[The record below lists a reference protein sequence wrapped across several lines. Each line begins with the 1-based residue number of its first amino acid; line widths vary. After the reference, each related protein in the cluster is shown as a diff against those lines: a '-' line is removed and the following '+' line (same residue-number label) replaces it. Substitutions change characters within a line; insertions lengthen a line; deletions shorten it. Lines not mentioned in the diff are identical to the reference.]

1 MAESNIKLL
10 DYIKKN
16 LVIPAYQRGYVW
28 GKKDKNREKDSVTF
42 LLEDLIQ
49 SYNEKKQNKFLQ
61 AVTVYEDNNDI
72 NVVDGQ
78 QRTVFFYLL
87 LTYLENK
94 NQSFRLKY
102 KIRENS
108 NAFLQEKCTEFIVSL
123 ENGFSLNESDEQF
136 KDIYFFKKTL
146 EIFYKNEPLKSIDNK
161 DDFKTYILN
170 NIYFLYLPI
179 KKEHVKTT
187 FTMMNGNKA
196 IMRSDE
202 LIKAELLRLISIDE
216 SNVIVNRARVA
227 KEWERWIQWWN
238 REDVKSIFHIKDK
251 KSNDKL
257 KELIKLMYANDNIST
272 CKEIYNLNG
281 KDLFLFIKHKYLK
294 YKNNAIDTF
303 NKLRLKQK
311 QFEDIYNNP
320 VAYNKAG
327 FIITAYGKNY
337 NILLYILNIYKNN
350 GSNNNENKLAL
361 SDTLN
366 NDIDDE
372 NTVFNKLYYIT
383 ALHGLKWKTITN
395 YLDNKINNTN
405 KEYVSVFNEYRNK
418 LINASFK
425 QDAEFIRLIL
435 LLRNIEEDIALK
447 RKFTFDIINE
457 HSIEHIYPQNP
468 EHNDNNIINDNN
480 IHSIGNL
487 VLLYKNENS
496 SLSNKDFYTKKRM
509 FFNYNNDTWFKR
521 SIHLLDTVKE
531 FSKDKWGQYEI
542 YERNKSI
549 LGFFDKKYKQ
559 FSDFMYEE
567 E

>member
-49 SYNEKKQNKFLQ
+49 SYNEKKQSKFLQ

-94 NQSFRLKY
+94 NIPFQLKY
-102 KIRENS
+102 NIRENS
-108 NAFLQEKCTEFIVSL
+108 NTFLQEKCTEFIESL
-123 ENGFSLNESDEQF
+123 KNGFSLNESDEQF

-202 LIKAELLRLISIDE
+202 LIKAEILRLISIDE
-216 SNVIVNRARVA
+216 SNIIVNRARVA

-272 CKEIYNLNG
+272 GKEIYNLNG

-294 YKNNAIDTF
+294 DKNNAIDTF

-311 QFEDIYNNP
+311 QFEDIYNTP
-320 VAYNKAG
+320 VMYNKTG
-327 FIITAYGKNY
+327 LILKSY
-337 NILLYILNIYKNN
+337 NTYNVLSYILDNYK
-350 GSNNNENKLAL
+350 K
-361 SDTLN
+361 
-366 NDIDDE
+366 NDKFD
-372 NTVFNKLYYIT
+372 KLYYLS
-383 ALHGLKWKTITN
+383 ALKGLKYLNWNDIKE
-395 YLDNKINNTN
+395 YLDNSANNQHIEQISLYQYFKN
-405 KEYVSVFNEYRNK
+405 ILEK
-418 LINASFK
+418 ASYSY
-425 QDAEFIRLIL
+425 DREFIFFFL
-435 LLRNIEEDIALK
+435 LLLNIEEDNKLY
-447 RKFTFDIINE
+447 RKFDFNITNE
-457 HSIEHIYPQNP
+457 KSIEHIYPQSAF
-468 EHNDNNIINDNN
+468 NDNKDNLISEN
-480 IHSIGNL
+480 YGNSIGNL
-487 VLLYKNENS
+487 VLLYGNENS
-496 SLSNKDFYTKKRM
+496 SLNNNDFEEKKIL
-509 FFNYNNDTWFKR
+509 FFNYNNKGWFKR

-531 FSKDKWGQYEI
+531 FSKTKWGKDEMEQRHNNITDFYEEN
-542 YERNKSI
+542 YRQ
-549 LGFFDKKYKQ
+549 FD
-559 FSDFMYEE
+559 DFMITDK
-567 E
+567 

>member
-94 NQSFRLKY
+94 NIPFQLKY
-102 KIRENS
+102 NIRENS
-108 NAFLQEKCTEFIVSL
+108 NTFLQEKCTEFIESL
-123 ENGFSLNESDEQF
+123 KNGFSLNESDEQF
-136 KDIYFFKKTL
+136 KDIYFFKKSL

-202 LIKAELLRLISIDE
+202 LIKAEILRLISIDE
-216 SNVIVNRARVA
+216 SNIIVNRARVA

-272 CKEIYNLNG
+272 GKEIYNLNG

-294 YKNNAIDTF
+294 DKNNAIDTF

-383 ALHGLKWKTITN
+383 ALHGLKWETITN

>member
-72 NVVDGQ
+72 NIVDGQ
-78 QRTVFFYLL
+78 QRTIFFYLL

-108 NAFLQEKCTEFIVSL
+108 NAFLQEECTKFIESL
-123 ENGFSLNESDEQF
+123 KNGFLLNESEEQF

-146 EIFYKNEPLKSIDNK
+146 EILHKQLNSINDK
-161 DDFKTYILN
+161 EDFKTYILN

-238 REDVKSIFHIKDK
+238 KEDVKSIFHIKDK

-272 CKEIYNLNG
+272 GKEIYNLNG

-294 YKNNAIDTF
+294 DKNNAIDTF

-311 QFEDIYNNP
+311 QFEDIYHTP
-320 VAYNKAG
+320 VMYNKTG
-327 FIITAYGKNY
+327 LILKSY
-337 NILLYILNIYKNN
+337 NTYNVLSYILDNYKKI
-350 GSNNNENKLAL
+350 NKF
-361 SDTLN
+361 D
-366 NDIDDE
+366 
-372 NTVFNKLYYIT
+372 KLYYLS
-383 ALHGLKWKTITN
+383 ALKGLKWNDIKE
-395 YLDNKINNTN
+395 YLDNPTHN
-405 KEYVSVFNEYRNK
+405 KNIDCISLYQHYQNILVK
-418 LINASFK
+418 ASYSNS
-425 QDAEFIRLIL
+425 DENIFIFFFL
-435 LLRNIEEDIALK
+435 LLLNIEEDNKLN
-447 RKFTFDIINE
+447 RKFDFNITNE
-457 HSIEHIYPQNP
+457 KSIEHIYPQSAFKN
-468 EHNDNNIINDNN
+468 NKDNSISENN
-480 IHSIGNL
+480 GNSIGNL
-487 VLLYKNENS
+487 VLLYGNENS
-496 SLSNKDFYTKKRM
+496 SLNDNNFETKKIL
-509 FFNYNNDTWFKR
+509 FFNYNNKGWFKR

-531 FSKDKWGQYEI
+531 FSKTKWGGEEI
-542 YERNKSI
+542 KQRQKNITAFYKENYSQ
-549 LGFFDKKYKQ
+549 FD
-559 FSDFMYEE
+559 DFMITDK
-567 E
+567 

>member
-49 SYNEKKQNKFLQ
+49 SYNEKKQSKFLQ

-94 NQSFRLKY
+94 NIPFQLKY
-102 KIRENS
+102 NIRENS
-108 NAFLQEKCTEFIVSL
+108 NTFLQEKCTEFIESL
-123 ENGFSLNESDEQF
+123 KNGFSLNESDEQF
-136 KDIYFFKKTL
+136 KDIYFFKKSL

-202 LIKAELLRLISIDE
+202 LIKAEILRLISIDE
-216 SNVIVNRARVA
+216 SNIIVNRARVA

-272 CKEIYNLNG
+272 GKEIYNLNG

-294 YKNNAIDTF
+294 DKNNAIDTF

-311 QFEDIYNNP
+311 QFEDIYNTP
-320 VAYNKAG
+320 VMYNKTG
-327 FIITAYGKNY
+327 LILKSY
-337 NILLYILNIYKNN
+337 NTYNVLSYILDNYK
-350 GSNNNENKLAL
+350 K
-361 SDTLN
+361 
-366 NDIDDE
+366 NDKFD
-372 NTVFNKLYYIT
+372 KLYYLS
-383 ALHGLKWKTITN
+383 ALKGLKYLNWNDIKE
-395 YLDNKINNTN
+395 YLDNSANNQHIEQISLYQYFKN
-405 KEYVSVFNEYRNK
+405 ILEK
-418 LINASFK
+418 ASYSY
-425 QDAEFIRLIL
+425 DREFIFFFL
-435 LLRNIEEDIALK
+435 LLLNIEEDNKLY
-447 RKFTFDIINE
+447 RKFDFNITNE
-457 HSIEHIYPQNP
+457 KSIEHIYPQSAF
-468 EHNDNNIINDNN
+468 NDNKDNLISEN
-480 IHSIGNL
+480 YGNSIGNL
-487 VLLYKNENS
+487 VLLYGNENS
-496 SLSNKDFYTKKRM
+496 SLNNNDFEEKKIL
-509 FFNYNNDTWFKR
+509 FFNYNNKGWFKR

-531 FSKDKWGQYEI
+531 FSKTKWGKDEIEQRHNNITDFYEEN
-542 YERNKSI
+542 YRQ
-549 LGFFDKKYKQ
+549 FD
-559 FSDFMYEE
+559 DFMITDK
-567 E
+567 

>member
-108 NAFLQEKCTEFIVSL
+108 NAFLQEECTKFIESL
-123 ENGFSLNESDEQF
+123 KNGFLLNESEEQF

-146 EIFYKNEPLKSIDNK
+146 EILHKQLNSINDK
-161 DDFKTYILN
+161 EDFKTYILN

-202 LIKAELLRLISIDE
+202 LIKAEILRLISIDE

-238 REDVKSIFHIKDK
+238 KEDVKSIFHIKDK

-272 CKEIYNLNG
+272 GKEIYNLNG

-294 YKNNAIDTF
+294 DKNNAIDTF

-311 QFEDIYNNP
+311 QFEDIYHTP
-320 VAYNKAG
+320 VMYNKTG
-327 FIITAYGKNY
+327 LILKSY
-337 NILLYILNIYKNN
+337 NTYNVLSYILDNYKKI
-350 GSNNNENKLAL
+350 NKF
-361 SDTLN
+361 D
-366 NDIDDE
+366 
-372 NTVFNKLYYIT
+372 KLYYLS
-383 ALHGLKWKTITN
+383 ALKGLKWNDI
-395 YLDNKINNTN
+395 
-405 KEYVSVFNEYRNK
+405 KEYLNNSTHSKNIEYISLYQYYQNILEK
-418 LINASFK
+418 ASYSY
-425 QDAEFIRLIL
+425 DREFIFFFL
-435 LLRNIEEDIALK
+435 LLLNIEEDNKLN
-447 RKFTFDIINE
+447 RKFDFNITNE
-457 HSIEHIYPQNP
+457 KSIEHIYPQSAFIN
-468 EHNDNNIINDNN
+468 NQDNLISENN
-480 IHSIGNL
+480 GNSIGNL
-487 VLLYKNENS
+487 VLLYGNENS
-496 SLSNKDFYTKKRM
+496 SLNNNNFETKKLL
-509 FFNYNNDTWFKR
+509 FFNYKNEGWFKR

-531 FSKDKWGQYEI
+531 FSKTKWGEDEI
-542 YERNKSI
+542 KQRQNNI
-549 LGFFDKKYKQ
+549 TNFFKTNYSQ
-559 FSDFMYEE
+559 FDDFMITDK
-567 E
+567 